1 MQVLQRQVS
10 AALALRPPSYDSGP
24 STFLSTACDD
34 ANAILSH
41 GLILLGNEDE
51 EAQETAY
58 LFRSALEAQK
68 FTFSGALQKR
78 VDMAASEG

>member
-1 MQVLQRQVS
+1 MMQVLQRQVS

-58 LFRSALEAQK
+58 LFRSALESAEIHFLRCFAK
-68 FTFSGALQKR
+68 KGRYGCL
-78 VDMAASEG
+78 